1 MRTLREIF
9 QADLASPQLHLP
21 PPAHNPHPNCPLSS
35 PTPQTEVHK
44 ALPTSFYW
52 EVSDNQSI
60 NQDSNSR
67 DGMGWEP
74 VALCMSLLPTPLSSP
89 IDEHIHQWIRND
101 EKRTQEKSSFT
112 LPYYPIPLPS
122 PTLPPFK
129 TFFPRTLIDQRKCH
143 NTTS

>member
-1 MRTLREIF
+1 MRTVRGIS
-9 QADLASPQLHLP
+9 QADLAIPQLLLP
-21 PPAHNPHPNCPLSS
+21 PHSHPNCPLSS

-89 IDEHIHQWIRND
+89 IDEHIHQ
-101 EKRTQEKSSFT
+101 
-112 LPYYPIPLPS
+112 
-122 PTLPPFK
+122 
-129 TFFPRTLIDQRKCH
+129 
-143 NTTS
+143 